1 MHKKLGTKI
10 RLIIGLFIVFFLVP
24 VTSKSQTI
32 KGVILNSSTKEI
44 ELIGF
49 NGFSNYNI
57 NSSILDSNGFFSID
71 YSEKDFGIGFL
82 KIDKAIPLLL
92 ILNGEVVEIYSEN
105 FYNKDVKILSGEKN
119 ILFEKYSNEQPLRE
133 TILANLSFLKKV
145 YTEESFFSSN
155 KKFYNSLNKEYKRI
169 NTDVNKI
176 FQELDEESILN
187 IYIKLIHLINQNS
200 KITTLNKSQVLNN
213 ILSFRKLDYSN
224 LTLYKS
230 GLLQNVLESH
240 LWLIENSGFNSSKVE
255 KEINFSIELII
266 NQLNLDEIKFN
277 EIVNFLFDYLE
288 KRSLFKNSEF
298 LALKVL
304 NSENCTVNNNL
315 STKLES
321 YRKMKVGEIAP
332 EIYFDYDMIYNKMI
346 GNNVIKKMTDIN
358 SDYYIIIFGS
368 SWCSKCIEDSPK
380 LNQLYSQW
388 ESNGYEVIFVSLDHN
403 KEDFISSFSNFD
415 FYSICDYQNWNSKT
429 VKDYYV
435 SSTPSI
441 FVLNKNRKIILRPRS
456 INHLSSWVEWHSKE
470 QVEK

>member
-1 MHKKLGTKI
+1 MKKHIAILCIAFINLYT
-10 RLIIGLFIVFFLVP
+10 IGYSFSQSNPIDCNN
-24 VTSKSQTI
+24 VT
-32 KGVILNSSTKEI
+32 
-44 ELIGF
+44 
-49 NGFSNYNI
+49 
-57 NSSILDSNGFFSID
+57 
-71 YSEKDFGIGFL
+71 
-82 KIDKAIPLLL
+82 
-92 ILNGEVVEIYSEN
+92 
-105 FYNKDVKILSGEKN
+105 
-119 ILFEKYSNEQPLRE
+119 
-133 TILANLSFLKKV
+133 
-145 YTEESFFSSN
+145 
-155 KKFYNSLNKEYKRI
+155 
-169 NTDVNKI
+169 
-176 FQELDEESILN
+176 
-187 IYIKLIHLINQNS
+187 
-200 KITTLNKSQVLNN
+200 
-213 ILSFRKLDYSN
+213 
-224 LTLYKS
+224 
-230 GLLQNVLESH
+230 
-240 LWLIENSGFNSSKVE
+240 
-255 KEINFSIELII
+255 
-266 NQLNLDEIKFN
+266 
-277 EIVNFLFDYLE
+277 YLE
-288 KRSLFKNSEF
+288 DTFYIS
-298 LALKVL
+298 
-304 NSENCTVNNNL
+304 VNNNL